1 MEATVTLSNDTK
13 FAQFKM
19 TCVTNAGAGDGLPV
33 EKLAAGY
40 TLRFAGEDCNAK
52 TPHYSVTQHPL
63 IEVVE

>member
-1 MEATVTLSNDTK
+1 MTLSADTEV
-13 FAQFKM
+13 AQFKM
-19 TCVTNAGAGDGLPV
+19 TCVKNAAAGDGTEV
-33 EKLAAGY
+33 QKLAGGD